1 MKKII
6 LALAACTALTA
17 MPAHGQPL
25 PVVARSE
32 PAPADTIL
40 TNGKIYTPNGWASAL
55 AISHGAIVAVGDAA
69 AVEPHRTPNTRVI
82 DLNGQTV
89 LPGLHDMHVHPGGA
103 GMEQFRCQIPHG
115 SGPQQIFDI
124 TAACAAKLQPG
135 EWVSGR
141 AYQADSFGDTPPH
154 KSMLDRVAPNNTVI
168 VTDISGH
175 SSWANS
181 AALRLAGV
189 TRDTPDPPG
198 GIIERD
204 ANGEPTGILRESSA
218 GLVLSK
224 VPPPTNEQQIVAHKW
239 ATDLMLSFG
248 ITAFDDAG
256 VSRPGMIAYSTL
268 ADRGELKQRVRGCM
282 RFRDPTLIRDRML
295 YARERFSPTCVKVV
309 LDGVPTDGHTAAMVE
324 DYVPSPHLE
333 GGEGRE
339 KGMLLIPQADAN
351 RMTTEFDAMGLTVK
365 FHAAGDAA
373 VRAGLDAIAAARQ
386 ANGFSGSYHNVGHN
400 SFVQM
405 EDIRRARSIGAA
417 FEFSPY
423 IWYNSPIIGD
433 IRKAVGE
440 ERMERWIPV
449 KDALDAGVLSVP
461 GSDWSVVPSVN
472 PWIAIETLVTR
483 QVPGGGGEALGAEE
497 RITLEQAIDMF
508 TRASARQMNM
518 DAATGTI
525 ERGKLAD
532 LIVIDRNV
540 FEVPITTVHQTKVLR
555 TFING
560 EEVYTASGA
569 GESQ

>member
-1 MKKII
+1 MKKIVFV
-6 LALAACTALTA
+6 LASCAMLASA
-17 MPAHGQPL
+17 PAHSQPS
-25 PVVARSE
+25 PVQPQVA

-40 TNGKIYTPNGWASAL
+40 TNGKIYTPDGWVSAL
-55 AISHGAIVAVGDAA
+55 AISHGTIVALGDAS
-69 AVEPHRTPNTRVI
+69 AVERHRTSGTRVV

-103 GMEQFRCQIPHG
+103 GMEQFSCQIPHG
-115 SGPQQIFDI
+115 SSPQQIFDI
-124 TAACAAKLQPG
+124 TAACAAKLRPG

-141 AYQADSFGDTPPH
+141 AYTADSFGDTPPH
-154 KSMLDRVAPNNTVI
+154 KSMLDRVAPNNPVI
-168 VTDISGH
+168 FTDISGH

-189 TRDTPDPPG
+189 TRNTPDPPG

-204 ANGEPTGILRESSA
+204 ASGEPTGILRESAA
-218 GLVLSK
+218 GLVSAR
-224 VPPPTNEQQIVAHKW
+224 VPPPTSEQQMIAHKW
-239 ATDLMLSFG
+239 STDLMLSFG

-256 VSRPGMIAYSTL
+256 VSRPGAIAYSTL
-268 ADRGELKQRVRGCM
+268 ADRGELKQRVRGCLW
-282 RFRDPTLIRDRML
+282 FRDLSLIADRML
-295 YARERFSPTCVKVV
+295 YARDRFSPTCVKMV

-324 DYVPSPHLE
+324 DYMPSPQLHTE
-333 GGEGRE
+333 GGRE
-339 KGMLLIPQADAN
+339 KGMLLIAQDEAN
-351 RMTTEFDAMGLTVK
+351 RMTTRFDAMGLTVK

-386 ANGFSGSYHNVGHN
+386 ANGFSGAYHNVGHN

-405 EDIRRARSIGAA
+405 DDIARARSIGAT

-440 ERMERWIPV
+440 ERMKRWIPV

-483 QVPGGGGEALGAEE
+483 QVPGGGGEVLGAEE

-525 ERGKLAD
+525 EQGKLAD

-560 EEVYTASGA
+560 EEVYTAPA
-569 GESQ
+569 GS